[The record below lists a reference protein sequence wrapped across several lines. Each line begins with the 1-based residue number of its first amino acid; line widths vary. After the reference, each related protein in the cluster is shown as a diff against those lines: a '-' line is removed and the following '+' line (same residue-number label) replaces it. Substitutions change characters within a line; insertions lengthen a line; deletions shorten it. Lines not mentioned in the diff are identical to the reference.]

1 MPYIGRDTDKIS
13 NVEVLDNITFD
24 GSSSYTLQ
32 KGGSNFTPS
41 SANTL
46 LLSIDGVVQAG
57 NFTVSGSTIDFGTAV
72 AGTSTCDFVLHYGVG
87 LITTPSDGSVTEAKL
102 GANSVTSAKLNNDII
117 SGTTALTSEPADT
130 DEFLVSDA
138 GTLKRI
144 DYSLIKGG
152 GITEADQFRLTADLT
167 NPGATDITANL
178 ERVDDATFSKIGT
191 GMSESSGIYTF
202 PSTGLYRI
210 QAICHFY
217 IPSGNDGATLVNT
230 NISSNSGGAYDT
242 VASAIAGSTAG
253 GQLYNTH
260 PSECFVNVTNASNF
274 RVKFSTSSMAS
285 AILGGGTNEN
295 QTSFSF
301 IRLGDSQ

>member
-1 MPYIGRDTDKIS
+1 MAYIGRDTDKIS

-46 LLSIDGVVQAG
+46 LVSIDGVVQAG

-72 AGTSTCDFVLHYGVG
+72 AGTSTCDFILHYGIG
-87 LITTPSDGSVTEAKL
+87 LITAPSDGTVTAAKL
-102 GANSVTSAKLNNDII
+102 GANSVTAAKLNNDII

-152 GITEADQFRLTADLT
+152 GITEADMYRLTADL
-167 NPGATDITANL
+167 NSNADPISSNL

-191 GMSESSGIYTF
+191 GMSVSSGRYTF
-202 PSTGLYRI
+202 PSTGLYFVQYSI
-210 QAICHFY
+210 IGESNNDGFNVYMDATTDNSSYDLVAQVSVGG
-217 IPSGNDGATLVNT
+217 PSGYNV
-230 NISSNSGGAYDT
+230 GGT
-242 VASAIAGSTAG
+242 QQTFI
-253 GQLYNTH
+253 
-260 PSECFVNVTNASNF
+260 NVTDTSNVKVSF
-274 RVKFSTSSMAS
+274 RATSMAGNNNTRIYGDTDFN
-285 AILGGGTNEN
+285 AT
-295 QTSFSF
+295 TFTF